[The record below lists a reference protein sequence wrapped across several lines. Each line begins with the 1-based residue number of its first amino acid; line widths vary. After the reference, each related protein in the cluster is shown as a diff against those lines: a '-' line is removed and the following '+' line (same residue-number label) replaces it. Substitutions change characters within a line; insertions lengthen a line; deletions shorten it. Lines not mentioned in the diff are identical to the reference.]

1 MEKFNIALREQIKT
15 YIDKDKAL
23 PFRFDQLD
31 INALISE
38 LDPSI
43 WSFINNITMSTS
55 ECRGTSK
62 CIGNS
67 ILHVKK
73 VRRFFACL

>member
-1 MEKFNIALREQIKT
+1 MDGTVEKINIALREQIQT

-43 WSFINNITMSTS
+43 WSFINNITVSTS
-55 ECRGTSK
+55 ELTTQYMF
-62 CIGNS
+62 
-67 ILHVKK
+67 KK
-73 VRRFFACL
+73 